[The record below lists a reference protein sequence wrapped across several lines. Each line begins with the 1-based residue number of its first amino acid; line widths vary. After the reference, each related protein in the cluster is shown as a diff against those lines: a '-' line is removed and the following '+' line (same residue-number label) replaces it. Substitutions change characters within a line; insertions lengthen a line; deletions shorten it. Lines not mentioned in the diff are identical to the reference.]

1 MPQTTP
7 GMNSLLRTRELPLLP
22 TKESRQL
29 GVQPVEGWVQARDAL
44 SVIPNVEARII
55 GPPQQSSGQNGSKE
69 WTGTKM
75 GSVSW
80 LEHKHC

>member
-1 MPQTTP
+1 MPQTTQ
-7 GMNSLLRTRELPLLP
+7 GMNSLRTRELPLLP

-29 GVQPVEGWVQARDAL
+29 GVQSVEGWVQARDAL
-44 SVIPNVEARII
+44 GVIPNVEARII
-55 GPPQQSSGQNGSKE
+55 GPPQKSGGWNGSKE

-75 GSVSW
+75 GSDNQ